1 MLAAGLSQL
10 AHVAV
15 GAPLTT
21 MKKPQQQ
28 KAKGAVEKGFQQGTN
43 LMMPPPTTARL
54 SGWLNATPQQVE
66 NAARRPV
73 VTPLT
78 DVVTL
83 GGADAAATP
92 LSAVCK
98 PEDATASIPATATTT
113 FAHTTPGT
121 HLSNNLRNDD
131 DSNFVNDTPFSPPAA
146 PPAFAADDAHAA
158 AVAALLAAS
167 PGTAMAADILAS
179 AIGSWEQLRS
189 TPGQAGFSGQA
200 GAAGDDDAGA
210 EKEQLYSR
218 FAAAAT
224 PRAGKA
230 GGSAAAPGGKTTT
243 TSSGGTK
250 RKAKLTSPKLSGV
263 EKNNSKSAAAKPSA
277 KPAASPPPALS
288 PPTAMRAPSIL
299 S

>member
-1 MLAAGLSQL
+1 LLAAGLSQL

-179 AIGSWEQLRS
+179 AIGAGSNSEVR
-189 TPGQAGFSGQA
+189 PGR
-200 GAAGDDDAGA
+200 
-210 EKEQLYSR
+210 L
-218 FAAAAT
+218 
-224 PRAGKA
+224 
-230 GGSAAAPGGKTTT
+230 GSAGRRAPPETTT
-243 TSSGGTK
+243 PA
-250 RKAKLTSPKLSGV
+250 RRR
-263 EKNNSKSAAAKPSA
+263 NSCTRASRRQPRRELVRLGDRRRHRAARPR
-277 KPAASPPPALS
+277 PPHRAALS
-288 PPTAMRAPSIL
+288 ARRS
-299 S
+299 